1 MLISSGMTEH
11 TARNWPGQ
19 KDAPAMLIKVC
30 GMTEQS
36 VIDRA
41 AALGVDLCGFIFY
54 PPSPRNITPER
65 AAALDTHAM
74 LRVGVFV
81 GQGMK
86 ETLDIARRAR
96 LDFIQLHGGQQ
107 EDFPSFFPR
116 EKLIRTLFP
125 KNYADAE
132 ALQKD
137 AVRLAEGC
145 GMFLVDAGLGSGM
158 TLDWKALAG
167 ICFPRPWLLAG
178 GIGPDNAARAAGIC
192 RPDGVDLNSRLE
204 TSPGRKDPGLLE
216 KTILALRGGEKQAG
230 MQP

>member
-1 MLISSGMTEH
+1 
-11 TARNWPGQ
+11 
-19 KDAPAMLIKVC
+19 
-30 GMTEQS
+30 
-36 VIDRA
+36 
-41 AALGVDLCGFIFY
+41 
-54 PPSPRNITPER
+54 
-65 AAALDTHAM
+65 
-74 LRVGVFV
+74 
-81 GQGMK
+81 MK

-158 TLDWKALAG
+158 TPEQTATRMDVPLKYV
-167 ICFPRPWLLAG
+167 
-178 GIGPDNAARAAGIC
+178 NAC
-192 RPDGVDLNSRLE
+192 VPHVKKSR
-204 TSPGRKDPGLLE
+204 
-216 KTILALRGGEKQAG
+216 
-230 MQP
+230 